1 MQQHKDQN
9 AAKTILSEIFAYT
22 IKLIQCNLM
31 ELREILYDFKNKINS
46 RTYKHS
52 NQKGTVFQGFK
63 GLEKALMNFKYL
75 NFKDLCERSLLKRKR
90 SFNAIPDYG
99 AVVL

>member
-9 AAKTILSEIFAYT
+9 AAKTILSENFSYT

-31 ELREILYDFKNKINS
+31 KLREILYDFKNKINS
-46 RTYKHS
+46 RTYKQS

-63 GLEKALMNFKYL
+63 GLEKALMNFKYFQAL
-75 NFKDLCERSLLKRKR
+75 QGPVRTLITKMQ
-90 SFNAIPDYG
+90 
-99 AVVL
+99 AVF